1 MGLWH
6 LGAYDIACQ
15 YRKNFDSRIQ
25 VLRPLTEKMQSIVST
40 YFPWTMAAVGKFH
53 LPAHIGAC
61 RFKFSINWLP
71 GVGMTDG
78 EAPERIW
85 AALNNL
91 ARSTREMLSGH
102 RHDRINLHHGDA
114 NVKRTHSAGRHNA
127 ACARNHMLTSATAAD
142 CNRRYA
148 RALDELQNAEV
159 QLSAVAEKVSEVK
172 LGDWREVYL
181 DFMDKVKD
189 MANHENLK
197 NPFEADS
204 ATGKEYN

>member
-1 MGLWH
+1 
-6 LGAYDIACQ
+6 
-15 YRKNFDSRIQ
+15 
-25 VLRPLTEKMQSIVST
+25 
-40 YFPWTMAAVGKFH
+40 
-53 LPAHIGAC
+53 
-61 RFKFSINWLP
+61 
-71 GVGMTDG
+71 
-78 EAPERIW
+78 
-85 AALNNL
+85 
-91 ARSTREMLSGH
+91 
-102 RHDRINLHHGDA
+102 
-114 NVKRTHSAGRHNA
+114 
-127 ACARNHMLTSATAAD
+127 MLTSATAAD